1 MQANHS
7 KKIYVRPTVEELQL
21 EPAVLMASSP
31 VQTHD
36 EYNRNI
42 DACEQLS
49 NKRESIW
56 DSME

>member
-7 KKIYVRPTVEELQL
+7 KKIYVRPTVKELQL
-21 EPAVLMASSP
+21 EPAVLIASSP
-31 VQTHD
+31 VKSHD
-36 EYNRNI
+36 YFDESI
-42 DACEQLS
+42 GACDQLS

>member
-7 KKIYVRPTVEELQL
+7 KKIYVRPTIEELQL

-36 EYNRNI
+36 KYNPNVG
-42 DACEQLS
+42 DQLS

>member
-21 EPAVLMASSP
+21 EPAVLIASST
-31 VQTHD
+31 VYAHD
-36 EYNRNI
+36 DYNPNVG
-42 DACEQLS
+42 EQLS

>member
-7 KKIYVRPTVEELQL
+7 KKIYVRLQL
-21 EPAVLMASSP
+21 EPAVLIASSP
-31 VQTHD
+31 VKSHD
-36 EYNRNI
+36 YFDESI
-42 DACEQLS
+42 GACDQLS

>member
-7 KKIYVRPTVEELQL
+7 KKIYVRPTIEELQL

-36 EYNRNI
+36 KYNQDI
-42 DACEQLS
+42 GACE
-49 NKRESIW
+49 
-56 DSME
+56 

>member
-7 KKIYVRPTVEELQL
+7 KKFYVRPTVEELQL
-21 EPAVLMASSP
+21 EPAVLIASST
-31 VQTHD
+31 VYAHD
-36 EYNRNI
+36 DYNPNVG
-42 DACEQLS
+42 DQLS

>member
-1 MQANHS
+1 MQVNHS

-21 EPAVLMASSP
+21 EPAVLMASSL
-31 VQTHD
+31 VKSHD
-36 EYNRNI
+36 YFDENI
-42 DACEQLS
+42 GTCDQLS

>member
-1 MQANHS
+1 MQVNHS

-21 EPAVLMASSP
+21 EPAVLMVSSP

-36 EYNRNI
+36 EYNPNVG
-42 DACEQLS
+42 DQLS